1 MKQMESHRV
10 FIFDIDGVLVDP
22 KGYRK
27 AVQTTQAYF
36 IHAMGLGDGLLVDDG
51 IYGLFEACRVT
62 SEWDMVP
69 LVLAILLEE
78 ILEKHPELSRYK
90 NLDDCIQAIRH
101 IPPGRLPSKIDY
113 VTPIQL
119 FSAHLNPGNYPAVQV
134 LKLAQR
140 NIPGL
145 EGPIVSDY
153 RIFPA
158 LAQTPLLDILL
169 GHTRDIERSPTTR
182 LFQQFSLG
190 SQAFEQTYELS
201 PDVQTSSYLLEY
213 DQPLLTKH
221 LSQTLFQHY
230 LNGRLSICAYTMRPS
245 LPPVEI
251 QTSNKKGYSP
261 EAEMGLKLVSLTD
274 IPLIG
279 YGRIHY
285 LAQQAGLPTEK
296 MLKPS
301 PLQAIA
307 AILAAISRK
316 EWYALETA
324 LKVQQGKEGAFDS
337 LSLADEIIIHVF
349 EDSAGG
355 IVAMQSA
362 AEVFAQFGL
371 KVEVHPYGISNHPE
385 KKAAL
390 QGLDIPIFHS
400 TEEAVNAAMSTE
412 AF

>member
-1 MKQMESHRV
+1 MESHRA

-36 IHAMGLGDGLLVDDG
+36 IHAMGLSDGLLVDDG

-69 LVLAILLEE
+69 LALAILLEE

-90 NLDDCIQAIRH
+90 KLDDCIQAIRH
-101 IPPGRLPSKIDY
+101 IPPDRLPRKIDY
-113 VTPIQL
+113 VTPIQAL
-119 FSAHLNPGNYPAVQV
+119 STHINPGNYPADQV
-134 LKLAQR
+134 LKLAQC
-140 NIPGL
+140 NTSGL
-145 EGPIVSDY
+145 EEPKVSEFH
-153 RIFPA
+153 IFPA
-158 LAQTPLLDILL
+158 LAQTPILDILL
-169 GHTRDIERSPTTR
+169 GHTRDIESSATTR
-182 LFQQFSLG
+182 LFQQYSLG
-190 SQAFEQTYELS
+190 SQAFEQTYGLS
-201 PDVQTSSYLLEY
+201 ADVQTSSYLLEY
-213 DQPLLTKH
+213 DQPLLSKP
-221 LSQTLFQHY
+221 LSQTLFRHY
-230 LNGRLSICAYTMRPS
+230 LAGELAICAYTMRPS

-251 QTSNKKGYSP
+251 QTDIKKGYSP

-285 LAQQAGLPTEK
+285 LAQQAGLPTEN

-307 AILAAISRK
+307 AILAAISGK
-316 EWYALETA
+316 ELYALHTA
-324 LKVQQGKEGAFDS
+324 LKVQQGKQGALDA
-337 LSLADEIIIHVF
+337 LSLADEFNIHIF

-362 AEVFAQFGL
+362 AEVLAQFGM
-371 KVEVHPYGISNHPE
+371 KVEVYPYGISNHPE
-385 KKAAL
+385 KEAAL
-390 QGLDIPIFHS
+390 RGLEIPIFHS
-400 TEEAVNAAMSTE
+400 TEQAVNAAMSAE